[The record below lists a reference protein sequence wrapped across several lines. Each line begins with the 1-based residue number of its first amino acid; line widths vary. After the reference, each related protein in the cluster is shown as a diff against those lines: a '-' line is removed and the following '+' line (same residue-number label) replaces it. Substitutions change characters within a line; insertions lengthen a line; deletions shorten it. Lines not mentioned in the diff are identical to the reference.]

1 MTTCARQLTHE
12 PEEPCMSAFLILSA
26 MTSAMVL
33 LLAALMDRQRL
44 RSGGMPPVRILH
56 WATVLSALSTLPVA
70 WVIWMAAG
78 VMPLVNLIL
87 ASALWHVALYFLL
100 SYWIKSLSRRLVA
113 RGQSKA

>member
-1 MTTCARQLTHE
+1 
-12 PEEPCMSAFLILSA
+12 MSAFLILSA

-44 RSGGMPPVRILH
+44 RSGGMPPVRILR
-56 WATVLSALSTLPVA
+56 WALVLCAFFSLPVA

-78 VMPLVNLIL
+78 AMPAINLIL
-87 ASALWHVALYFLL
+87 AALLWHAMLYFLL
-100 SYWIKSLSRRLVA
+100 SYWIKSLSRSLLA

>member
-1 MTTCARQLTHE
+1 
-12 PEEPCMSAFLILSA
+12 MSAFLILSA

-44 RSGGMPPVRILH
+44 RSGGLPPVRILH
-56 WATVLSALSTLPVA
+56 WALGLCALGALPVA

-78 VMPLVNLIL
+78 GMPAVNLIL
-87 ASALWHVALYFLL
+87 AAVLWHAMLYFLL
-100 SYWIKSLSRRLVA
+100 TYWIKSLSRSLVA